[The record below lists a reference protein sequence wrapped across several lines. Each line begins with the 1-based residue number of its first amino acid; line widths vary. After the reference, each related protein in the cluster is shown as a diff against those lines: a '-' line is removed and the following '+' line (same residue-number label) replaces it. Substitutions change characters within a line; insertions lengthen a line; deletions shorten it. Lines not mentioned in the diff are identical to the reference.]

1 MHASGRRGEWT
12 RHSLCIFSLD
22 RRRQASRATVV
33 PQRKC
38 SLTAAGCALIT
49 ATMLGSRPL
58 GAHRCNLLR
67 KCSTGRLLAY
77 RAGVAAAGAISAR
90 RSPRGEFSEH
100 GARHVRRVG
109 SSSTRSGERRGPPRW
124 RRARAAAASVI
135 RSVHRDPCKCTARSS
150 NPRCSEKHWAPTLPN
165 ARSARA
171 GLHSSP
177 AGFAQFACTVRT
189 DDTLL
194 RATLMWV
201 LEPRSLRSRNEFS
214 RISSH
219 SGTERVSA
227 YHKG

>member
-1 MHASGRRGEWT
+1 MDAPLSMYLQPGSSTSSVQGYRCPTAQVFVNSRRLRADYSHDARLEAPRRPPLQPLTKVQHGPVAGLSGWCGCSGGHLGPTLTSRRVQ
-12 RHSLCIFSLD
+12 RA
-22 RRRQASRATVV
+22 RRPAR
-33 PQRKC
+33 
-38 SLTAAGCALIT
+38 AAGGVVLDAL
-49 ATMLGSRPL
+49 R
-58 GAHRCNLLR
+58 
-67 KCSTGRLLAY
+67 
-77 RAGVAAAGAISAR
+77 
-90 RSPRGEFSEH
+90 
-100 GARHVRRVG
+100 
-109 SSSTRSGERRGPPRW
+109 GERRGPPRW